1 MQYQFWLY
9 NPNVTPAWSPLQAY
23 SVQAA
28 CTWTPAAAGQY
39 LISITAKDGVTG
51 TEVNTLLS
59 YLIDIPLTAVSV
71 TASPASPQ
79 PPNTPITVTAS
90 ATGGANVQYQF
101 WLFNPNVSPTWS
113 PLQAYSALAAC
124 TWTPAAAGQ
133 YLISITAKDGVT
145 GTEVNTLLSYL
156 IDIPLTAVSA
166 TAFPAS
172 PQPPNTPIT
181 VTASATG
188 GANVQFQFWL
198 YNPNVSPD
206 GVHCKPTRRRL
217 PARGRR
223 RQRDIT

>member
-1 MQYQFWLY
+1 MESTASLLGTSRLSWAPASVGQYQISVTARDVATGTEVNRCFPYFIGLSLTAVSATVYPASPPPPNTPITFTASATGGSDVQYQFWLY

-59 YLIDIPLTAVSV
+59 YLIDIPLTAVSA

-101 WLFNPNVSPTWS
+101 WLFNPNVRPGMESTTS
-113 PLQAYSALAAC
+113 
-124 TWTPAAAGQ
+124 
-133 YLISITAKDGVT
+133 
-145 GTEVNTLLSYL
+145 LL
-156 IDIPLTAVSA
+156 
-166 TAFPAS
+166 
-172 PQPPNTPIT
+172 
-181 VTASATG
+181 G
-188 GANVQFQFWL
+188 HW
-198 YNPNVSPD
+198 
-206 GVHCKPTRRRL
+206 L

-223 RQRDIT
+223 RLLANT